1 MDIQELVK
9 KHAMSKILLVVVAA
23 VAVILVLGYF
33 STSCGC
39 ASCDLVSGCTNC
51 AKGCASCGS
60 CITDCICS
68 G

>member
-9 KHAMSKILLVVVAA
+9 RQAVSKILLVVVIA

-33 STSCGC
+33 SSSCGC
-39 ASCDLVSGCTNC
+39 VSCDLVSGCSDC
-51 AKGCASCGS
+51 ARSCASCGS